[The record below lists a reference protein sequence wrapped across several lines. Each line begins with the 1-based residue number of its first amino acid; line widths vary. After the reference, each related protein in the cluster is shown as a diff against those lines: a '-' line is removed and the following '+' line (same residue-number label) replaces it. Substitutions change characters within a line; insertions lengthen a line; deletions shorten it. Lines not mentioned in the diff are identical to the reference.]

1 MSLPESEPD
10 AASAGR
16 RDFLRAG
23 GALMVGLSLGG
34 CAATGRPG
42 AVESA
47 SPGVGPRE
55 ARAQPWAPEQVDTWL
70 VIHEDNTAT
79 LYTGFAELGQGTTTS
94 LLQIA
99 AEELDLGMDQI
110 KAAPL
115 DTHLSPNQGG
125 TYSSASVQRGRP
137 QITAAAAE
145 ARRAL
150 LALAATRLGTDIEKL
165 NVSRGRVRAGRAGRG
180 LSYGELIGG
189 RRFNVTITGKAPVK
203 ATTRY
208 SLVGQRQKRA
218 DLAAKL
224 TGRHVYIQQH
234 RLPGMLHA
242 RVVRPRGQAAYGAGA
257 RVLRIDDSALASI
270 PGARLLRRNDFLG
283 VVALQ
288 EWDAVRAAQAV
299 VVEWETPPVL
309 PGSADLHARMRAAT
323 TLDNVVL
330 ERGEV
335 RVAADEAAA
344 TAVQRGDSP
353 YQAHAPFAP
362 NCAVADI
369 RTEGG
374 LVICSS
380 QDVHA
385 ARRGIATLV
394 GLPSE
399 KLRVQ
404 YAEGSGTYGHS
415 CYDDVA
421 QAAALLSQL
430 AGAPVRLQFTR
441 ADEHGWDTYGPPH
454 VGEARVSCDA
464 NGRISAYEYH
474 GWQHNWS
481 LVETTS
487 QLAGAAP
494 ATEWPAVA
502 VQGVNPLT
510 CGGMY
515 DIPNV
520 KLVNHRLPG
529 LAWLRGAWLRSP
541 LDLAFAF
548 VSEQAIDQLAV
559 QLAIDPVELR
569 RRNVKDERW
578 RGVLDAAA
586 EASRWNAPRVPGRLA
601 GGRLRRGRGVGLGTH
616 LVSHGAAV
624 ADVEVDVQTGVV
636 RILHLYGA
644 LDAGLVVN
652 PLTVEHQIEGQLVQT
667 ASRMLLEEVH
677 FDAARV
683 TSLDWQGYPIL
694 RMDGCPA
701 VTPIIVQRM
710 NERSTGAGEETM
722 AAAAAAIANA
732 FFDATGRR
740 MERFPFTPERVL
752 ATLGTRPGAV

>member
-1 MSLPESEPD
+1 MNSPGPRVD
-10 AASAGR
+10 ADR
-16 RDFLRAG
+16 RHFLRAG
-23 GALMVGLSLGG
+23 GALVVGLTLAD
-34 CAATGRPG
+34 CASQEGRNVRAG
-42 AVESA
+42 ARTL
-47 SPGVGPRE
+47 PPQLRE
-55 ARAQPWAPEQVDTWL
+55 PQTAPPAIDRVDSFL
-70 VIHEDNTAT
+70 VIHEDSSAT

-110 KAAPL
+110 RAAPL

-150 LALAATRLGTDIEKL
+150 LALAAARLGSEVEKL
-165 NVSRGRVRAGRAGRG
+165 RVTRGRVRAGKSGRG
-180 LSYGELIGG
+180 VTYGELIGG
-189 RRFNVTITGKAPVK
+189 RRFDLPISGKAPVK
-203 ATTRY
+203 STSEYR
-208 SLVGQRQKRA
+208 LVGQRQKRA

-224 TGRHVYIQQH
+224 TGRHVYIQQQ

-257 RVLRIDDSALASI
+257 RVLHVDDSALVSI
-270 PGARLLRRNDFLG
+270 PGARLLRRGDFLG
-283 VVALQ
+283 VIAPL
-288 EWDAVRAAQAV
+288 EWDAIRAAEAL
-299 VVEWETPPVL
+299 VVEWEPPPLL
-309 PGSADLHARMRAAT
+309 PSSSGLHAQMRAALT
-323 TLDNVVL
+323 TDNIVL
-330 ERGEV
+330 ERGDV

-344 TAVQRGDSP
+344 TVVQRGNAP

-362 NCAVADI
+362 NCALADI
-369 RTEGG
+369 RPEGG

-380 QDVHA
+380 QDIHA
-385 ARRGIATLV
+385 ARRGIAQLV
-394 GLPSE
+394 GLPPE
-399 KLRVQ
+399 RLRVQ
-404 YAEGSGTYGHS
+404 YGEGAGTYGHS

-430 AGAPVRLQFTR
+430 AAAPVRLQFMR

-464 NGRISAYEYH
+464 NGRIVAYEYH

-487 QLAGAAP
+487 QLAGAAS
-494 ATEWPAVA
+494 ATEWPPVA

-515 DIPNV
+515 DIAHV

-529 LAWLRGAWLRSP
+529 MAYLRGAWLRSP

-559 QLAIDPVELR
+559 QLAIDPVDLR

-578 RGVLDAAA
+578 RGVLDAVAQ
-586 EASRWNAPRVPGRLA
+586 ASQWGAPRVPGRL
-601 GGRLRRGRGVGLGTH
+601 GKERLRRGRGVGLGTH

-624 ADVEVDVQTGVV
+624 ADLEVDTDSGRV

-667 ASRMLLEEVH
+667 ASRMLHEEVQ
-677 FDAARV
+677 FDAGRV
-683 TSLDWQGYPIL
+683 TSLDWQAYPIL
-694 RMDGCPA
+694 RMDECPA
-701 VTPIIVQRM
+701 VTPIIVQRL

-740 MERFPFTPERVL
+740 MDRFPFTPERVL
-752 ATLGTRPGAV
+752 ATFRAG

>member
-1 MSLPESEPD
+1 MNAD
-10 AASAGR
+10 VGAADSGR

-23 GALMVGLSLGG
+23 GAMVVGLSLSA
-34 CAATGRPG
+34 CATQDGRDAKP
-42 AVESA
+42 AMRPDLPLRDPQPAPPA
-47 SPGVGPRE
+47 SDR
-55 ARAQPWAPEQVDTWL
+55 VDSFL
-70 VIHEDNTAT
+70 VIHEDSTAT

-110 KAAPL
+110 RPAPL

-150 LALAATRLGTDIEKL
+150 LALAATRLRADVESLT
-165 NVSRGRVRAGRAGRG
+165 VSRGRIRVGKSGRG
-180 LSYGELIGG
+180 VTYGELIGG
-189 RRFNVTITGKAPVK
+189 RRFDLAISGKAPVK
-203 ATTRY
+203 PTTDY
-208 SLVGQRQKRA
+208 TLVGQRQKRA

-224 TGRHVYIQQH
+224 TGRHVFIQQQ

-257 RVLRIDDSALASI
+257 RVLRVDDSALASI

-283 VVALQ
+283 VVAPL
-288 EWDAVRAAQAV
+288 EWDAIRAAQAV
-299 VVEWETPPVL
+299 VVEWEQPSPL
-309 PGSADLHARMRAAT
+309 PTSAGLHAQMRVAAT
-323 TLDNVVL
+323 TDNVVL
-330 ERGEV
+330 DKGNA
-335 RVAADEAAA
+335 RVAADEATA
-344 TAVQRGDSP
+344 TVVQQGNAP

-362 NCAVADI
+362 NCALADI
-369 RTEGG
+369 RPDGG
-374 LVICSS
+374 RVICSS
-380 QDVHA
+380 QDIHA
-385 ARRGIATLV
+385 ARRGIAQLV
-394 GLPSE
+394 GLSPE
-399 KLRVQ
+399 KVRVQ
-404 YAEGSGTYGHS
+404 YGEGAGTYGHS

-430 AGAPVRLQFTR
+430 AGAPVRVQFTR

-454 VGEARVSCDA
+454 VGEARVSADA
-464 NGRISAYEYH
+464 QGRIVAYEYH

-494 ATEWPAVA
+494 ATEWPPVA
-502 VQGVNPLT
+502 VQGVNALT

-515 DIPNV
+515 DIPNMR
-520 KLVNHRLPG
+520 LVNHRLPG
-529 LAWLRGAWLRSP
+529 LAYLRGAWLRSP

-548 VSEQAIDQLAV
+548 VSEQAIDRLAV

-578 RGVLDAAA
+578 RGVLDAVA
-586 EASRWNAPRVPGRLA
+586 EASGWSAPRVPGRLA
-601 GGRLRRGRGVGLGTH
+601 SGRLRRGRGVGLGTH

-624 ADVEVDVQTGVV
+624 ADIEVDIESGVV

-694 RMDGCPA
+694 RMDACPA
-701 VTPIIVQRM
+701 VTPVIVQRL

-740 MERFPFTPERVL
+740 MDRFPFTTERV
-752 ATLGTRPGAV
+752 RAVLEASPAEA